1 MAQSTATYT
10 EQQFIDDVREAFASS
25 KDAGLQAQ
33 TIADRMRELFAT
45 GWPENSERFGKD
57 VGTYTI
63 HADTEQGHPDPGFM
77 VLAYRQ
83 GPQKAGVPSPH
94 DHGAC
99 FVVYGVA
106 SGSNVQTRYRWTY
119 PDDSTQ
125 PPVLEKTQELPQK
138 PGDAAYFLPGEI
150 HSTQGS
156 TEGETVYVRVTS
168 QDLDGVWRHR
178 YQLGANKSW
187 VFKSATQQPQPP
199 RA

>member
-1 MAQSTATYT
+1 MTQSTATYT
-10 EQQFIDDVREAFASS
+10 EERFIEDIREAFASTT
-25 KDAGLQAQ
+25 DARVQAQ
-33 TIADRMRELFAT
+33 TIADRMRDLFAT
-45 GWPENSERFGKD
+45 GWPENSERFGKE

-63 HADTEQGHPDPGFM
+63 HADADHGHPAPGFM

-106 SGSNVQTRYRWTY
+106 AGSNVQARYRWSY
-119 PDDSTQ
+119 PEDSTQ
-125 PPVLEKTQELPQK
+125 PPVLEKVQEVLQK
-138 PGDAAYFLPGEI
+138 PGDASYFLPGEI

-156 TEGETVYVRVTS
+156 TEEETVYVRVTS
-168 QDLDGVWRHR
+168 QDLDGIWRHR
-178 YQLGANKSW
+178 YHLGDNKSS
-187 VFKSATQQPQPP
+187 VFRSATQLP